1 MNLIKVKMSVAAG
14 LVLLLSVGCVATQKN
29 GVAKKIQY
37 FETSGENELSGEI
50 ATIESSVS
58 YDSRDDAEK
67 VLRLAVLKSIGEN
80 RNPDFEKALE
90 VIKRYVSVV
99 PENERQAFVGY
110 IQYLLDVIVKEKQ
123 LARKKTAAL
132 KNEKKRSRKLVKQ
145 NNALE
150 GKIVDLKNLEI
161 RLEKQRLGAE

>member
-29 GVAKKIQY
+29 GVVKKIQY
-37 FETSGENELSGEI
+37 FETSGEKELSGEI

-67 VLRLAVLKSIGEN
+67 ILRLAVLKSMGEN

-123 LARKKTAAL
+123 LARKKTTAL